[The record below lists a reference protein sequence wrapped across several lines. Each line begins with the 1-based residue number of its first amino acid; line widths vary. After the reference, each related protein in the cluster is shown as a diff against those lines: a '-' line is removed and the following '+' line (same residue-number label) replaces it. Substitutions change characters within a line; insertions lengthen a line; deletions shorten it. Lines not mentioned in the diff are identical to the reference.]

1 MFEKTEIE
9 FPFPLCLFVCLFACL
24 FSVYSR
30 VFILLYHLSAINLH
44 Y

>member
-9 FPFPLCLFVCLFACL
+9 FPFPLCLFACL